1 MKDTKSSQPALKA
14 GFVILIL
21 AMLWLS
27 GKQVGLAQNTFQ
39 VPEYHLQGAASATTI
54 RRFVFDRRIK
64 SVSRNPKV
72 AQVPVSVQGDSP
84 HTFTWWCVDLNEVW
98 KVKVP
103 VISWEMD
110 LVPPDESPIPDPCTT
125 AFPVA
130 VPEGSSFALGNFL
143 WYTNKTYEPAVR
155 AALQEMGYSFHASSP
170 AEDFMSKL
178 TDIRVEV
185 RTFPTNVLVA
195 EHHFDPQRSF
205 RLVRARDFFG
215 QLLPLVGPIVN
226 SELGIDL
233 SLDEVGRLPMH
244 GFPVIIPPAGAPGE
258 YQVLVYLTM
267 SDWHN
272 DGLGMAT
279 GFLGN
284 ILPAGEFLYVQ
295 TPFTVVP

>member
-1 MKDTKSSQPALKA
+1 MKDTKSSQSALKV
-14 GFVILIL
+14 GFLILIL
-21 AMLWLS
+21 AILWLG
-27 GKQVGLAQNTFQ
+27 GKQVGLAQNAFR
-39 VPEYHLQGAASATTI
+39 VPQGRPQAAASRTSI
-54 RRFVFDRRIK
+54 RPFVFDRRIK
-64 SVSRNPKV
+64 SASRNPKV
-72 AQVPVSVQGDSP
+72 AQAPVSVQGDVP
-84 HTFTWWCVDLNEVW
+84 HTLTWWCEDLNEVW
-98 KVKVP
+98 KVNLP

-110 LVPPDESPIPDPCTT
+110 MVPPDPSPFPNTCAS

-130 VPEGSSFALGNFL
+130 VPEGSSFAVGNFL
-143 WYTNKTYEPAVR
+143 WYTNKSYEPPLR
-155 AALQEMGYSFHASSP
+155 AALQEMGYNFHSSSP

-185 RTFPTNVLVA
+185 RTFPANVLVA

-205 RLVRARDFFG
+205 RLVRAHEFFG
-215 QLLPLVGPIVN
+215 QLLPLIGPIAN
-226 SELGIDL
+226 PDLGIDL
-233 SLDEVGRLPMH
+233 SVDEVGRLPMH

-295 TPFTVVP
+295 TPFRVVP